1 MVEYPQ
7 SVPNLTAASTNLYE
21 LNKGGNLKV
30 YPDDAMTS
38 SVRRAVAIETTRGWR
53 IAKEKASHKI
63 DVVVALGM
71 AAIGAVQGGQRPKS
85 VPSITRYHEGIGWV
99 SSNDPEGMKAVRARY
114 PDGLQVRGLG
124 DVTSAWL
131 RNG

>member
-1 MVEYPQ
+1 MLEYPQ
-7 SVPNLTAASTNLYE
+7 SVPNLTVASQNLYE
-21 LNKGGNLKV
+21 LIKAGNLTA
-30 YPDDAMTS
+30 YPDDELTL

-71 AAIGAVQGGQRPKS
+71 AAIGAVQGGQRPQPTPQIRS
-85 VPSITRYHEGIGWV
+85 LGGDDTPT
-99 SSNDPEGMKAVRARY
+99 
-114 PDGLQVRGLG
+114 GLYRGLG
-124 DVTSAWL
+124 GGWGPGHDVTPDWL